1 VSSVRPFQ
9 PAAAGTVDPE
19 LPMTVA
25 SVLADAWTLVRENL
39 PRTLALRR
47 EITWKP
53 DGSPVTEADYL
64 HEQLIADFLRER
76 LPGIQ
81 VIAEESYTPDIQLGT
96 NWVAIVDPI
105 DGTEN
110 FCSGLKE
117 WGVALSIWHEGVHQG
132 SALMLPE
139 MGDAILSGQPV
150 ETFKSRIV
158 GVSSSYSDE
167 IGSIIAASPE
177 SRIMGCAV
185 YNSYNVIRGTFA
197 RFVNPKGAYCWDLQA
212 GVSLALENGCEVY
225 LEGELYS
232 GQLLDPHK
240 RHRVDIRHRH
250 DLHPGQ
256 GTIG

>member
-1 VSSVRPFQ
+1 
-9 PAAAGTVDPE
+9 
-19 LPMTVA
+19 MTVA
-25 SVLADAWTLVRENL
+25 AILAEVWDLVRDNL
-39 PRTLALRR
+39 PQTLALRR

-53 DGSPVTEADYL
+53 DGSPVTKADYL
-64 HEQLIADFLRER
+64 YEDIIGAHLRSR
-76 LPGIQ
+76 IPG
-81 VIAEESYTPDIQLGT
+81 VTLIAEESYTPDLDMSASWI
-96 NWVAIVDPI
+96 AILDPI

-139 MGDAILSGQPV
+139 MGDAILSGQAV
-150 ETFKSRIV
+150 EKFHSRIV
-158 GVSSSYSDE
+158 GLSSSYNDE
-167 IGSIIAASPE
+167 IGAIVAASPE

-225 LEGELYS
+225 LEGELYR
-232 GQLLDPHK
+232 GQLLDPNR
-240 RHRVDIRHRH
+240 RHRVDIRHRY

-256 GTIG
+256 GPVG